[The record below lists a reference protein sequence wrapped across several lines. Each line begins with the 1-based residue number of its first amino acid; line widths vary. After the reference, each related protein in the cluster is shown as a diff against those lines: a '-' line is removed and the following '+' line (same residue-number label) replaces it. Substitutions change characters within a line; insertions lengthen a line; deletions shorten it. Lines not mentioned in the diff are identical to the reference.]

1 MTNAQTPRPWP
12 AWIVPVGV
20 IALVGILIALVL
32 SLVSPTESGS
42 EESSGPTVVENPSG
56 PDLSAAESRDESDLL
71 TAGPA
76 DAPVVLVMFSDYQ
89 CPFCALWSENTLPT
103 MMEHAENGDLRI
115 EVRDV
120 NVFGPASERAAR
132 ASYAAALQGSF
143 WEYHHALFADGK
155 HRTEAN
161 LSEEALIAL
170 AGEIG
175 LDTEKFATDLNAG
188 ATAEVIAKNQD
199 FGLELGATSTP
210 MFVLGGKPIIG
221 AQPTQVFEDAFQAA
235 LDSAR

>member
-1 MTNAQTPRPWP
+1 MTNAQTPRSWP
-12 AWIVPVGV
+12 AWVVPVGV
-20 IALVGILIALVL
+20 LALVGILIALVL
-32 SLVSPTESGS
+32 SLVTPSESGS
-42 EESSGPTVVENPSG
+42 EESSGPTVVENPAG
-56 PDLSAAESRDESDLL
+56 PDLSAAESRDENDLL
-71 TAGPA
+71 AAGPA

-143 WEYHHALFADGK
+143 WEYHHALFADGH

-170 AGEIG
+170 AGDVG
-175 LDTEKFATDLNAG
+175 LDPEKFAADLNAP
-188 ATAEVIAKNQD
+188 ATAEVIATNQN

-221 AQPTQVFEDAFQAA
+221 AQPTEVFEDAFQAA

>member
-1 MTNAQTPRPWP
+1 MTTTKKPRSGSVWV
-12 AWIVPVGV
+12 VPVGV
-20 IALVGILIALVL
+20 LVIVGILIALVL
-32 SLVSPTESGS
+32 SLTAPQESAGD
-42 EESSGPTVVENPSG
+42 ESTGPIVMENPEG
-56 PDLSAAESRDESDLL
+56 PDLSTAESRDENDLL

-89 CPFCALWSENTLPT
+89 CPFCALWSENTLPA

-143 WEYHHALFADGK
+143 WEYHHALFAGGH

-170 AGEIG
+170 AGDVG
-175 LDTEKFATDLNAG
+175 LDTEKFTTDLNAP
-188 ATAEVIAKNQD
+188 ATAEVIAKNQN

-221 AQPTQVFEDAFQAA
+221 AQPTEVFEDAFQAA
-235 LDSAR
+235 LESAR